1 MHEYSRDDDL
11 APARRPTS
19 PTRATTARTRLN
31 LAAARLFRGRERR
44 NSRVTQS
51 RVNPEEAF
59 VASLSTCHM
68 LTFLAIAARKRFTV
82 DSYVDEAFGVMER
95 NAEGKYWV
103 SRVTLRPK
111 VVFSGARQPSTKEIS
126 ELHHAAHEN
135 CFIANSVKT
144 DVTVDYD
151 EAGNGD

>member
-1 MHEYSRDDDL
+1 MHKYI
-11 APARRPTS
+11 
-19 PTRATTARTRLN
+19 ATTTW
-31 LAAARLFRGRERR
+31 RR
-44 NSRVTQS
+44 SSSDFTYESYNRAHEVKFGGGEVVPWSGAPEFKGDAS

-82 DSYVDEAFGVMER
+82 DSYLDEAFGVMER

-103 SRVTLRPK
+103 SSVTLRPK

-126 ELHHAAHEN
+126 ELHHGAHEN
-135 CFIANSVKT
+135 CFIANSVRT
-144 DVTVDYD
+144 DVRIDYD